1 MKARKDPFRM
11 DLRHAK
17 LCLELDCN
25 TIFDATV
32 YHECPT
38 CGSIEFYP
46 LETWLN
52 RDRSQ
57 KAPGV
62 ERATFPSAA
71 LQRTRW
77 LWRLRGARVESE
89 SRPQPAPV
97 RLRERVT
104 RRRAG

>member
-1 MKARKDPFRM
+1 M
-11 DLRHAK
+11 
-17 LCLELDCN
+17 ELDCN
-25 TIFDATV
+25 TIFDASV
-32 YHECPT
+32 YRECPT

-46 LETWLN
+46 LESWLN

-62 ERATFPSAA
+62 ETAAFPSAR
-71 LQRTRW
+71 RTRW

-89 SRPQPAPV
+89 SRVAPAPV
-97 RLRERVT
+97 RLQDRAVR